1 MAGLGTQGSGGLGPK
16 RSVPVAPAFAAVLL
30 TAAYCL
36 SFVDRQILALCIGPI
51 RADIDATD
59 AQMGVLGGFAFAV
72 TYSLSAIPFGAL
84 VDRYSRWTIVA
95 FGLLLW
101 SAATCFSGLAIS
113 YVQLFIGRA
122 GVGIGE
128 AAIVPAAASLLA
140 SYYRRTELPR
150 IMAVFM
156 AAPIIGVS
164 IANLGGGVLLGVLEG
179 SVALSIPG
187 LPALVPWRT
196 LFLVAGLPG
205 VIAAI
210 FIWRIADPPR
220 THSPKNQFASQPPII
235 EKTEALEGFFAFISR
250 YRRLVLCH
258 VMAFVSSA
266 TIYFAFLYWVV
277 EFLVRTYGTTRPVAG
292 GTFGIIL
299 MVCGLLGCMLPG
311 PIVAHLLRRG
321 VHDAT
326 NRVCLTSAI
335 VALPIAVAVPL
346 APDYTVAISLLAV
359 LIFVIS
365 LPLSFGVST
374 MQLIS
379 PPHLQGR
386 VVSVYL
392 TFTNLL
398 SFSLGP
404 LSVGFVND
412 RFHGGL
418 LLGRSLAEVAAFCYV
433 AAALFMWGTLSPLR
447 KRLKEIEQS
456 EGARSSSGG
465 NPSVSIDPA

>member
-1 MAGLGTQGSGGLGPK
+1 MAGLGTQRPGGLGP
-16 RSVPVAPAFAAVLL
+16 RRAVSVAPVFAAAML

-51 RADIDATD
+51 RADIRASDV
-59 AQMGVLGGFAFAV
+59 QMGVLGGFAFAA

-101 SAATCFSGLAIS
+101 SAATCFSGLATS
-113 YVQLFIGRA
+113 YTQLFVGRA

-140 SYYRRTELPR
+140 NYYRRTELPR

-156 AAPIIGVS
+156 AAPVIGVS
-164 IANLGGGVLLGVLEG
+164 IANLGGGLLLGVLDG

-187 LPALVPWRT
+187 LPALAPWRI
-196 LFLVAGLPG
+196 LFLLAGLPG

-210 FIWRIADPPR
+210 FVWSIADPPR
-220 THSPKNQFASQPPII
+220 IHSSEDQSGKKPSID
-235 EKTEALEGFFAFISR
+235 EKAAGLEGFLSFICR
-250 YRRLVLCH
+250 YRRLMLCH
-258 VMAFVSSA
+258 VLAFVSSA
-266 TIYFAFLYWVV
+266 TIYFGFLYWVV
-277 EFLVRTYGTTRPVAG
+277 EFLVRTFGTTRALAG

-299 MVCGLLGCMLPG
+299 LVCGLLGCMLPG
-311 PIVAHLLRRG
+311 PIVTRLLQRG
-321 VHDAT
+321 MHDAT
-326 NRVCLTSAI
+326 NRICLTSAV
-335 VALPIAVAVPL
+335 VALPIAVSVPL
-346 APDYTVAISLLAV
+346 APDYTVAIALLAV

-379 PPHLQGR
+379 PPHLRGR
-386 VVSVYL
+386 VVGVYL

-412 RFHGGL
+412 RFHSGL
-418 LLGRSLAEVAAFCYV
+418 SLGRSLAEVSVICYV
-433 AAALFMWGTLSPLR
+433 AAALFLWGTLSPMR
-447 KRLKEIEQS
+447 KRLKEIEQDES
-456 EGARSSSGG
+456 TQPSSADRLTSR
-465 NPSVSIDPA
+465 NA